1 MLSTKARRVKTP
13 SPAPQRGARAAGP
26 TDYSPLLSKPPARRT
41 RASARP
47 PGEPDRGE
55 RRESERGV
63 GEVARGGLEGVV
75 ERVAD
80 EREGHRPQAG
90 AEDAPREERP
100 QAHRRRAG
108 QEGRDRAHEA
118 DEAAD
123 QDGLATVAI
132 EEALDALE
140 PRPGDA
146 DAGAARDE
154 EGAPEAAPEREGGE
168 VAGRGRRPGDREHEG
183 KVDAALARDAAAEH
197 ARGLAGPHEP
207 HEGARPQ
214 EGERADHGVGP
225 GAERVGEVGE
235 RARQVRRG
243 DDPRLDRGEHRRAG
257 EPQAEQGGAV
267 AALGQAGGRGA
278 PGPVGEGPGAGAP
291 RPPWGRRAAAALMPR

>member
-1 MLSTKARRVKTP
+1 MLSTKARGAKAP
-13 SPAPQRGARAAGP
+13 SPALQRGARAAGP
-26 TDYSPLLSKPPARRT
+26 ADYSPLLSKPPARRT
-41 RASARP
+41 RASARL

-55 RRESERGV
+55 RRESKRGV

-75 ERVAD
+75 ERVAH

-100 QAHRRRAG
+100 QAHGRRAG

-154 EGAPEAAPEREGGE
+154 EAPPEAAPEREGGE

-183 KVDAALARDAAAEH
+183 EVDAALGRDDAAEH
-197 ARGLAGPHEP
+197 DRRLARRHEA
-207 HEGARPQ
+207 HEGARLQ
-214 EGERADHGVGP
+214 EGERADHEVGP

-235 RARQVRRG
+235 RARQARRG
-243 DDPRLDRGEHRRAG
+243 EAPGLARGEHRRAG
-257 EPQAEQGGAV
+257 EPETEQGGAV
-267 AALGQAGGRGA
+267 ASLGEAGGRRAHGA
-278 PGPVGEGPGAGAP
+278 LWTGSGAVAKP
-291 RPPWGRRAAAALMPR
+291 RPRPG